1 MTDTLHEDLYTFMIV
16 FSSVLLRVRNVSD
29 RSWRENQNKYFMF
42 SKLFIE
48 NRAVYEIMWK
58 KNIVDPCRTQMAIW
72 RMRIACWTP
81 KATRTHSEYVI
92 LIVFPLF

>member
-42 SKLFIE
+42 SNLFIE

-58 KNIVDPCRTQMAIW
+58 K
-72 RMRIACWTP
+72 
-81 KATRTHSEYVI
+81 I
-92 LIVFPLF
+92 L